1 MCTLEKGKLQRK
13 SERRP
18 IAGDAQSR
26 TKLRGPSKLYR
37 LVALMNTDVCFPL
50 KPHVW
55 GQKLVHAPGNE
66 SGIVGRPG
74 WDLSYTSSS
83 LSIDSTALPD
93 LKFTQCLPE
102 FPSALPMR
110 KGLVQPWASRRTKFS
125 LMMSWENPTKCA
137 RLPVGSIFKH
147 RKTQLG

>member
-13 SERRP
+13 SERGP

-37 LVALMNTDVCFPL
+37 LVALMSTDVCFPL

-55 GQKLVHAPGNE
+55 GQKLVHDPGTE